1 MYLTSLNDKIKFIPK
16 GSNLPLKE
24 NRVDIGTTMDTLTL
38 EYTVKNVSQDLIKNI
53 DLILPEGIDRLEP
66 KKLPEDL
73 VPQQTFNL
81 KIIIDTSITQSFT
94 LEVQGSFLNVIQ
106 K

>member
-1 MYLTSLNDKIKFIPK
+1 MTSLNDKIKLIPK
-16 GSNLPLKE
+16 GSNKPLKE
-24 NRVDIGTTMDTLTL
+24 NRVDIGTTQDTLIL
-38 EYTVKNVSQDLIKNI
+38 EYTVKNVSKDLIKNI
-53 DLILPEGIDRLEP
+53 AIILPEGIDQLEP

-73 VPQQTFNL
+73 VPKQTFKL

-94 LEVQGSFLNVIQ
+94 LEVQGNFLNVVQ